1 MEERFV
7 GNFNPGYFAG
17 IKRGSIGRTGAD
29 NEISKAI
36 AAKRAALRRKAKE
49 ESDAGR

>member
-7 GNFNPGYFAG
+7 GNFNNGR
-17 IKRGSIGRTGAD
+17 KRADSPIGRTGAY